1 MTSLMDAS
9 KGHIN
14 ILIMH
19 RNTLRVQDRLNTSH
33 PLYKDRVDR
42 VRAGAGLYIPSV
54 RRAMEKEC
62 SMVSAALSRI
72 RCIH

>member
-33 PLYKDRVDR
+33 PLYMDGVDQ
-42 VRAGAGLYIPSV
+42 VHAGLYIPSV